1 MYCKNINRTEN
12 AKLRCLCM
20 DKKQSSFLKMFVEMF
35 LTAFY
40 TKCATRHGRISIV
53 FLTKS
58 DKTLFVV
65 HKKLFA
71 QAQQK
76 TSINTLFVNAFYVN
90 ILEWLFSLLFRRLVT
105 KYFNT

>member
-1 MYCKNINRTEN
+1 MYCKSINRAEN
-12 AKLRCLCM
+12 TKLRCFCM
-20 DKKQSSFLKMFVEMF
+20 DKKLPSLPKMFVEMF

-71 QAQQK
+71 QRTTK
-76 TSINTLFVNAFYVN
+76 KSINTLFVNAFMLIY
-90 ILEWLFSLLFRRLVT
+90 
-105 KYFNT
+105 